1 MAKKIIGVENLNV
14 IRDFVLSK
22 ILTESDDIK
31 RILTEEQASFLAAQL
46 EIASKSI
53 TDKYD
58 AEVRR
63 LEERIDLATDAEEL
77 EHMRNRLEALNDDY
91 DEQNKTLSDLSEI
104 VSGIRDTELTPGN
117 LYQLITSAMT
127 DRTEITEDLFV
138 DNLETVTIVSDD
150 ETQELHHC
158 KLIQIA
164 HYEDGWY
171 FIIDEM
177 TQAEIDK
184 DNTEAQTFYT
194 AMMTDTLME
203 A

>member
-1 MAKKIIGVENLNV
+1 MKMI
-14 IRDFVLSK
+14 
-22 ILTESDDIK
+22 
-31 RILTEEQASFLAAQL
+31 
-46 EIASKSI
+46 
-53 TDKYD
+53 
-58 AEVRR
+58 
-63 LEERIDLATDAEEL
+63 
-77 EHMRNRLEALNDDY
+77 LND
-91 DEQNKTLSDLSEI
+91 
-104 VSGIRDTELTPGN
+104 GTELDNLTLNGN
-117 LYQLITSAMT
+117 NYVSE
-127 DRTEITEDLFV
+127 TEITEDVFV

-203 A
+203 V

>member
-77 EHMRNRLEALNDDY
+77 EHMRN
-91 DEQNKTLSDLSEI
+91 
-104 VSGIRDTELTPGN
+104 
-117 LYQLITSAMT
+117 
-127 DRTEITEDLFV
+127 
-138 DNLETVTIVSDD
+138 
-150 ETQELHHC
+150 
-158 KLIQIA
+158 
-164 HYEDGWY
+164 
-171 FIIDEM
+171 
-177 TQAEIDK
+177 
-184 DNTEAQTFYT
+184 
-194 AMMTDTLME
+194 
-203 A
+203 